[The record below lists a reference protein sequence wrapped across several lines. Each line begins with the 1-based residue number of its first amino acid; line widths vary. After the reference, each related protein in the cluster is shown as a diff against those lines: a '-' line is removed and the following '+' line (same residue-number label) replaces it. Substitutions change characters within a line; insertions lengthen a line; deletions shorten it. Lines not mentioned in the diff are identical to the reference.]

1 MSSKY
6 TYEEDP
12 TDMSCRQCHQP
23 HPIHSL
29 VLSDKQ
35 LSSLKIGIKAVLND
49 DRFKDKYQDVGY
61 ISMLIRHIEFKDVMG

>member
-1 MSSKY
+1 MS
-6 TYEEDP
+6 P
-12 TDMSCRQCHQP
+12 T

-29 VLSDKQ
+29 VFSDKQ
-35 LSSLKIGIKAVLND
+35 LSSLKVGIKAFLNV